1 MKQTINEYQFRD
13 AFHACGRGNQFS
25 YEGLGLLLDWLEDF
39 YSDASS
45 GEYDLDVIAL
55 CCEFSESSLDEVLSQ
70 YEIIES
76 DGDDSEEELLGVVT
90 DYLQDNTALI
100 GLTSDNK
107 FLFQQF

>member
-1 MKQTINEYQFRD
+1 MKQSINKSQFRD
-13 AFHACGRGNQFS
+13 AFHACGRENQFS
-25 YEGLGLLLDWLEDF
+25 YEGLGLLFDWLEDW

-55 CCEFSESSLDEVLSQ
+55 CCDFSELSLDEVLSQ
-70 YEIIES
+70 YEIIE
-76 DGDDSEEELLGVVT
+76 EEELLGFVT
-90 DYLQDNTALI
+90 DFLQDNTALI

>member
-1 MKQTINEYQFRD
+1 MKQSINKSQFRD

-25 YEGLGLLLDWLEDF
+25 YEGLGLLFDWLDD
-39 YSDASS
+39 YYADSNG

-70 YEIIES
+70 YNIIES
-76 DGDDSEEELLGVVT
+76 DGDDSEEELLGLVT
-90 DYLQDNTALI
+90 DFLQNNTMLI